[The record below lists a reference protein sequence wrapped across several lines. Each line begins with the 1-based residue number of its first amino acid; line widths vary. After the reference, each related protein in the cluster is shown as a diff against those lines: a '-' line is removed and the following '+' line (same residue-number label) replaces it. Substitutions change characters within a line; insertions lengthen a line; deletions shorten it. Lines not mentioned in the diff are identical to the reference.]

1 MRRVLSWLSRSLAR
15 LSDLPDWL
23 NWLLSVVEPLVV
35 LGISAWIA
43 YGAWCLVRPEVN
55 GRQARILV
63 LMKHMNDNW
72 KAGLILLV
80 LLFYRTVRIFLEQAE
95 EAWGVKR
102 PMKGEEQSGSKD
114 KE

>member
-1 MRRVLSWLSRSLAR
+1 
-15 LSDLPDWL
+15 
-23 NWLLSVVEPLVV
+23 
-35 LGISAWIA
+35 
-43 YGAWCLVRPEVN
+43 
-55 GRQARILV
+55 
-63 LMKHMNDNW
+63 
-72 KAGLILLV
+72 V